1 MAEKR
6 DEGKSPPQ
14 GKAKR
19 NNHSKR
25 RPRNNSKNR
34 PYGTT
39 PKQNRIERHKKEKL
53 LQELTGDSFSFF
65 ERLQNKI
72 FGSPRY
78 DIISIE
84 PDIFKEKPPGRICA
98 NIEIR
103 KNGVVVYFR
112 FNHDEYAL
120 ATRFH
125 QLTIMKG
132 KNFVIQLNTHKI
144 LLKISNSNQHLTF
157 VRNLINQKAKF
168 CGSQNNIPMNSR
180 EITT

>member
-1 MAEKR
+1 MLLKL
-6 DEGKSPPQ
+6 
-14 GKAKR
+14 
-19 NNHSKR
+19 N
-25 RPRNNSKNR
+25 
-34 PYGTT
+34 
-39 PKQNRIERHKKEKL
+39 IERPKKEKL
-53 LQELTGDSFSFF
+53 LQELTGDSFNFF

-78 DIISIE
+78 DIICIE

-120 ATRFH
+120 ATSFH

-132 KNFVIQLNTHKI
+132 KNLVIQFNTHRL
-144 LLKISNSNQHLTF
+144 LLKISNSKQHLTF

-168 CGSQNNIPMNSR
+168 CGSPNNIPKNSR
-180 EITT
+180 ELKT

>member
-1 MAEKR
+1 MLLKL
-6 DEGKSPPQ
+6 
-14 GKAKR
+14 
-19 NNHSKR
+19 NNE
-25 RPRNNSKNR
+25 RP
-34 PYGTT
+34 
-39 PKQNRIERHKKEKL
+39 KKEKL
-53 LQELTGDSFSFF
+53 LQELTGDSYSFF
-65 ERLQNKI
+65 ERLKNKI

-120 ATRFH
+120 AARFH

-132 KNFVIQLNTHKI
+132 KNLVIQLNTHRL
-144 LLKISNSNQHLTF
+144 LLKISNNNQHLNF
-157 VRNLINQKAKF
+157 VRTLINQKAKF
-168 CGSQNNIPMNSR
+168 CGESNILLSNSKKLNA
-180 EITT
+180 